1 MPGNGA
7 PLPSIDGGGG
17 DGGAAKAA
25 RTMPH
30 KSATLVCFST
40 DTAMK
45 GCASASAWIWGSGHG
60 RRSVLLHT
68 FGKSGAGAAGEA
80 SGRGMAREGE
90 RASAAAVTASAR
102 LGGAYHDRRPLSVC
116 AQVVCDVLGERP
128 LERRLPHDEAELH
141 GDTVRRGTI
150 DVALDREVDAF
161 GGGEGAKRLH
171 EGTAADAPLPQHQ
184 HARRT
189 AIGRVCDHGHTGVF
203 GVARRRGAGRV
214 GGVVL
219 IGLAANIVTV
229 AVNGD
234 LRDRTQV
241 S

>member
-1 MPGNGA
+1 MLSLRRAAAGERDPIWSGAFAARARGAQSLPGNGA

-116 AQVVCDVLGERP
+116 AQVVCDVLGERG
-128 LERRLPHDEAELH
+128 RSS
-141 GDTVRRGTI
+141 
-150 DVALDREVDAF
+150 DAS
-161 GGGEGAKRLH
+161 RCYV
-171 EGTAADAPLPQHQ
+171 
-184 HARRT
+184 
-189 AIGRVCDHGHTGVF
+189 I
-203 GVARRRGAGRV
+203 
-214 GGVVL
+214 
-219 IGLAANIVTV
+219 I
-229 AVNGD
+229 
-234 LRDRTQV
+234 
-241 S
+241 